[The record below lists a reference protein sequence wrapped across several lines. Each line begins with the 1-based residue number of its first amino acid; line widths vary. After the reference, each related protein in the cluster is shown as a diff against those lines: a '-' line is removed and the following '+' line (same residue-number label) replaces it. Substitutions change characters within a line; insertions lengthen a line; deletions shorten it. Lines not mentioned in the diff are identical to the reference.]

1 MKTDGYIFVTQNQ
14 SNIALNAVAPTLRDE
29 EVTLEIGN
37 VDVLVDDVVHM
48 RYKENG
54 IPKGLYGV
62 VIFEDMDGI
71 TPSFVFK
78 FDSNIYELYSNI
90 SQGDFLGVDIYRGIQ
105 YEKVSTYNIST
116 DVTRANYSE
125 ELKAN
130 GGVSPYKEAVNIIT
144 NKYKNVAFF
153 VFSDDISWT
162 KKNLKLENTTYVE
175 HKTIPHEDM
184 YLMSLCSH
192 NITANSS
199 FSWWGAWLNRHKNKT
214 IIAPKKWFVHKQ
226 NEVACKSWIKI

>member
-14 SNIALNAVAPTLRDE
+14 SNIAPNAVAPTLRYE

-37 VDVLVDDVVHM
+37 VDVLVDDVIHM

-62 VIFEDMDGI
+62 VIFEDMDGA

-90 SQGDFLGVDIYRGIQ
+90 SQGDFLGADIYRGIQ

-125 ELKAN
+125 ELKSYNVSLSHDLTINSEGREFFGSFKNVIVADKIIFADYCKSYAY
-130 GGVSPYKEAVNIIT
+130 GVSL
-144 NKYKNVAFF
+144 
-153 VFSDDISWT
+153 S
-162 KKNLKLENTTYVE
+162 
-175 HKTIPHEDM
+175 EDS
-184 YLMSLCSH
+184 Y
-192 NITANSS
+192 N
-199 FSWWGAWLNRHKNKT
+199 NRKNKFRKS
-214 IIAPKKWFVHKQ
+214 INFNIAKR
-226 NEVACKSWIKI
+226 

>member
-14 SNIALNAVAPTLRDE
+14 SNIASNAVAPTLRDE

-37 VDVLVDDVVHM
+37 VDVVVDDVVHM

-62 VIFEDMDGI
+62 VIFEDMDGTI
-71 TPSFVFK
+71 PSFVFK

-125 ELKAN
+125 ELKSYNVSLSHDLTINSEGREFFGSFKDVIVADKIIFADYCKSYAY
-130 GGVSPYKEAVNIIT
+130 GVSL
-144 NKYKNVAFF
+144 
-153 VFSDDISWT
+153 S
-162 KKNLKLENTTYVE
+162 
-175 HKTIPHEDM
+175 EDS
-184 YLMSLCSH
+184 Y
-192 NITANSS
+192 N
-199 FSWWGAWLNRHKNKT
+199 NRKNKFRKS
-214 IIAPKKWFVHKQ
+214 INFNIAKR
-226 NEVACKSWIKI
+226 

>member
-78 FDSNIYELYSNI
+78 FDSNIYELYTNI

-125 ELKAN
+125 ELKSYNVSLSHDLTINSEGREFFGSFKNVIVADKIIFADYCKSYAY
-130 GGVSPYKEAVNIIT
+130 GVSL
-144 NKYKNVAFF
+144 
-153 VFSDDISWT
+153 S
-162 KKNLKLENTTYVE
+162 
-175 HKTIPHEDM
+175 EDS
-184 YLMSLCSH
+184 Y
-192 NITANSS
+192 N
-199 FSWWGAWLNRHKNKT
+199 NRKNKFRKS
-214 IIAPKKWFVHKQ
+214 INFNIAKR
-226 NEVACKSWIKI
+226 